1 MTVTYPVGDHR
12 ILKLGRAGAGEAPF
26 PMHWTGSGILLK
38 AACAAL
44 DVRFKA
50 EYDSQAPWAAVLIDG
65 VLELNY
71 LENHGAAFGMMEGRG
86 LVFAAAAVFFMAAA
100 VWFLLKTPAE
110 KKYLPACAVCTAA
123 FAGAAGNLFDR
134 IALGYV
140 RDFIYVSLID
150 FPVFNFADICV
161 TCSMAAAF
169 FLILFY
175 YKDGDFQYLSR
186 RKADA

>member
-1 MTVTYPVGDHR
+1 MSSSKEFMQNKKTQRNIICLAAAVLLIAADLLTKRAAVQY
-12 ILKLGRAGAGEAPF
+12 LKDRP
-26 PMHWTGSGILLK
+26 
-38 AACAAL
+38 
-44 DVRFKA
+44 
-50 EYDSQAPWAAVLIDG
+50 AVLIDG

-150 FPVFNFADICV
+150 FPVFNVADICV

>member
-1 MTVTYPVGDHR
+1 MQNKKTQRNIICLAAAVLLFAADLLTKRAAVQY
-12 ILKLGRAGAGEAPF
+12 LKDRP
-26 PMHWTGSGILLK
+26 
-38 AACAAL
+38 
-44 DVRFKA
+44 
-50 EYDSQAPWAAVLIDG
+50 AVLIDG

-86 LVFAAAAVFFMAAA
+86 LLFAAAAVFFMAAA

-123 FAGAAGNLFDR
+123 AAGAAGNLFDR